1 VDEPIFKPP
10 IICLGFGEFDR
21 KCTNKAEGVS
31 GLYCQRCEELQ
42 KKYCDLYCDSIT
54 AFAFLESPS

>member
-10 IICLGFGEFDR
+10 ITCLGWGEFDR

-31 GLYCQRCEELQ
+31 GLYCRRCEELQ
-42 KKYCDLYCDSIT
+42 GNYFACFFDSIT